1 MTTTAMLLAAGR
13 GERMRPLTDTCPKPL
28 LPVKGR
34 PLMSWAMAAMQR
46 GGISHAVINTAW
58 LGAQVEAAFG
68 AQADGL
74 QLRYSHEGAD
84 FGRALETAGGIVRAL
99 PELGPVFWL
108 AAGDV
113 YAPAFT
119 FSAEAAH
126 NFAASDALAHLFLVP
141 NPAHNEGGDF
151 AIAANGRLSHAGQ
164 GLGAQAGARYT
175 YSTIGLFKATL
186 FQPPYCDIAPGNAS
200 GQALAL
206 APVLRR
212 AMDDG
217 LVSGELYEGQW
228 VDVGTP
234 QRLEQL
240 NLADTANTHAT
251 NTSAI
256 NPAPRTP

>member
-34 PLMSWAMAAMQR
+34 PLMSWTMAAMQR

-58 LGAQVEAAFG
+58 LGAQIEATFG
-68 AQADGL
+68 AQDHGL

-84 FGRALETAGGIVRAL
+84 FGHALETAGGIARAL
-99 PELGPVFWL
+99 PQLGPVFWL

-113 YAPAFT
+113 YAPAFV
-119 FSAEAAH
+119 FSAEAA
-126 NFAASDALAHLFLVP
+126 NSFAASNALAHLFLVP
-141 NPAHNEGGDF
+141 NPAHNPHGDF
-151 AIAANGRLSHAGQ
+151 ALAANGRLSHAGQ
-164 GLGAQAGARYT
+164 ALVCAQTDARYT
-175 YSTIGLFKATL
+175 YSTIGLFKAAL
-186 FQPPYCDIAPGNAS
+186 FQPPYCDIAPGNAT
-200 GQALAL
+200 GQTLAL

-217 LVSGELYEGQW
+217 LVSGELYKGQW

-240 NLADTANTHAT
+240 NLVDTT
-251 NTSAI
+251 NTSATNTI
-256 NPAPRTP
+256 NPTPHTP

>member
-13 GERMRPLTDTCPKPL
+13 GQRMRPLTDTCPKPL

-34 PLMSWAMAAMQR
+34 PLMGWAMAAMR
-46 GGISHAVINTAW
+46 RSGIRRAVINTAW
-58 LGAQVEAAFG
+58 LGAQLEAAFG
-68 AQADGL
+68 AQASGL
-74 QLRYSHEGAD
+74 QLRYSHEGSD
-84 FGRALETAGGIVRAL
+84 FGHALETAGGIARAL
-99 PELGPVFWL
+99 PELGPIFWL

-113 YAPAFT
+113 YAPAFA
-119 FSAEAAH
+119 FSAAAAQT
-126 NFAASDALAHLFLVP
+126 FAASDALAHLFMVP
-141 NPAHNEGGDF
+141 NPAHNPDGDF
-151 AIAANGRLSHAGQ
+151 AIAANGRLSYAGQ
-164 GLGAQAGARYT
+164 RLGTQAGMRYT

-186 FQPPYCDIAPGNAS
+186 FQPPYCDIAPGNAG

-240 NLADTANTHAT
+240 NLADSTHTHDT
-251 NTSAI
+251 NTNAT
-256 NPAPRTP
+256 NPAPNTP